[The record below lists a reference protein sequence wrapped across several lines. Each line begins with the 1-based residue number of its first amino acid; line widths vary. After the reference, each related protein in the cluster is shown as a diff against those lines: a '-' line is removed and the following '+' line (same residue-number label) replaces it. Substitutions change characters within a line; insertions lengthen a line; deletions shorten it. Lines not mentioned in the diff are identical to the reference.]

1 MPEVTQPSPIKPSWP
16 TRHKKRKKPRPTQE
30 DKPNK
35 ADEDLP
41 DSEHLPHGNHI
52 SIDDYA

>member
-16 TRHKKRKKPRPTQE
+16 TRHKRRKKPSPTLE
-30 DKPNK
+30 DKQDK
-35 ADEDLP
+35 AGKNQP
-41 DSEHLPHGNHI
+41 DSEHLPQGNHP